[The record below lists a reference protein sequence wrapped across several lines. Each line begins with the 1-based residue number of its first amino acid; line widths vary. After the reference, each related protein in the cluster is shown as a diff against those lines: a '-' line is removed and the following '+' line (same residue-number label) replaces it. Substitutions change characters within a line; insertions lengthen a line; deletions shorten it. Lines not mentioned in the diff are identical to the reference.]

1 MNECLNDEKLSS
13 EIYDDLKIDKL
24 IASGVGTSRV
34 RGSRVRG
41 SRVHGTISLRSADSR
56 VGRLSV
62 KRVSLALDNDKLL
75 DDEFVNFQLPFLF
88 ASSN

>member
-34 RGSRVRG
+34 RGSK
-41 SRVHGTISLRSADSR
+41 VHGTISLRSADSR

-62 KRVSLALDNDKLL
+62 KRVSLTLDNYKLL
-75 DDEFVNFQLPFLF
+75 DDEFVNFHLPFLF